1 MPPKSAAQT
10 LGKKKRVQPSAK
22 KQSLQPPAKK
32 QRLQPPTILS
42 SGEDESEDSPCSD
55 SEVEE
60 SFCSD
65 DLESECS
72 AGVGSQDG
80 FSSDEDEPT
89 AEETMWVHDPEAKY
103 QVWQIDDVR
112 YDSKG
117 EISEVSV
124 LWDWRPTPQ
133 SRRYRRWEPAA
144 LLMETHSE
152 EVKLAERF
160 KKSGVKHFHQFC
172 KTDEFGKRILD
183 ASDNYNCLFNG
194 LKIGA
199 RVIGRPNLIPEDVVD
214 KFLEDEL
221 KEGRDLLQGCTWK
234 QFAKLLPRLR
244 AARCDLVINCFQKN
258 LAPGGHRGPAFIKNL
273 VVEDGCYLVGA
284 YNRNFYGHCVVLCV
298 ADGGQKRSIFD
309 EDTDG
314 NIVEKSI
321 DEQNWIVFYAFVR
334 PFRVFN
340 RRG

>member
-1 MPPKSAAQT
+1 MPPKSAAQA

-32 QRLQPPTILS
+32 QSLQPPAKKQRLQPPTILA

-103 QVWQIDDVR
+103 Q
-112 YDSKG
+112 
-117 EISEVSV
+117 
-124 LWDWRPTPQ
+124 
-133 SRRYRRWEPAA
+133 
-144 LLMETHSE
+144 THSE

-314 NIVEKSI
+314 NIVKKSI

>member
-42 SGEDESEDSPCSD
+42 SGEDESEDSPCGD

-72 AGVGSQDG
+72 VGVGSQDG

-89 AEETMWVHDPEAKY
+89 AEENMWVHDPEVKY

-112 YDSKG
+112 YNSKG
-117 EISEVSV
+117 EISEVCV
-124 LWDWRPTPQ
+124 LWDWRLTPQ

-160 KKSGVKHFHQFC
+160 KKSDVKHFHQFC
-172 KTDEFGKRILD
+172 KTDEFGKRIMD

-214 KFLEDEL
+214 KFLDDEL

-258 LAPGGHRGPAFIKNL
+258 LAPGGHRGPTFIKNL
-273 VVEDGCYLVGA
+273 VVEDGCCLVGA